1 MLLTE
6 KYKPKSL
13 TQIIGNTDEVKK
25 IITWALNWQRGK
37 GGRPLLISGPTGV
50 GKTALANALAN
61 QFDWHLFELNAA
73 DIRNKEHTEKTAGL
87 ASEHATL
94 FGKTRLIL
102 IDDVDKMS
110 SKKDKGGI
118 SAIASFIK
126 TAKQP
131 IILTADDLWDRKLS
145 TLRNLCIRIEL
156 KKINQTSLKKY
167 LKYVSEKEEMEIE
180 EAHIHEISVI
190 SAGDVRA
197 ALNDLQAR
205 NINANRD
212 RQINVFEAL
221 KTVFKSTEYSEARKA
236 SFNANIDHDMFKLW
250 IDENIPRE
258 YEKMED
264 LADAYDYLSRADVFD
279 GRIYRRQYWGFLRY
293 STDLMTAGVSLS
305 KKDVYRK
312 FTGYAFPSYIKKMG
326 SSKSKRA
333 SNKQIAKKLK
343 KHIHGSTKKIV
354 ELFPTLALILQIDI
368 INGLRFYGLDT
379 QEAAYIMGISEAKV
393 KTLIRKAEKEQT
405 KEKKPQRRQKSKK
418 QKTAK
423 KDLQVFF

>member
-1 MLLTE
+1 
-6 KYKPKSL
+6 
-13 TQIIGNTDEVKK
+13 
-25 IITWALNWQRGK
+25 
-37 GGRPLLISGPTGV
+37 
-50 GKTALANALAN
+50 
-61 QFDWHLFELNAA
+61 
-73 DIRNKEHTEKTAGL
+73 
-87 ASEHATL
+87 
-94 FGKTRLIL
+94 
-102 IDDVDKMS
+102 
-110 SKKDKGGI
+110 
-118 SAIASFIK
+118 
-126 TAKQP
+126 
-131 IILTADDLWDRKLS
+131 
-145 TLRNLCIRIEL
+145 
-156 KKINQTSLKKY
+156 
-167 LKYVSEKEEMEIE
+167 MEIE

-393 KTLIRKAEKEQT
+393 KTLIRKAEKL
-405 KEKKPQRRQKSKK
+405 RSKSK
-418 QKTAK
+418 Q
-423 KDLQVFF
+423 